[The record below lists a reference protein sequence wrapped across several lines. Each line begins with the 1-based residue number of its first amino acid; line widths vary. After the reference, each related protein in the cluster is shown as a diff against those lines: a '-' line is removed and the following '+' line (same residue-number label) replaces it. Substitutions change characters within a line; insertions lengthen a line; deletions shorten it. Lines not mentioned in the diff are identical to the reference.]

1 MKHGPGKIELQAAD
15 LIVGEEAQPLPKKR
29 RKPRRPTLAGALTQA
44 SKAGVAVKAATIA
57 PDGSITIVPGQ
68 PGASD
73 FNEWDQELLHGKH

>member
-1 MKHGPGKIELQAAD
+1 MKHGPDKIELHAAD
-15 LIVGEEAQPLPKKR
+15 LIVGQKPAKR
-29 RKPRRPTLAGALTQA
+29 RRPRRPTIAGVLAQT
-44 SKAGVAVKAATIA
+44 SKAGVAVMAATIA